1 MPKNKKGLKNLVE
14 ASVSEENMFDMNEL
28 TVILAE
34 QLKISSRNQKEQQK
48 ISSKESATEFTEQL
62 KIKFKEN
69 SKETTN
75 MLVEALDRIETTFK
89 QSLDTGNQKGSD
101 ESLESSSNHG

>member
-1 MPKNKKGLKNLVE
+1 MPKNKKGLENLVE

-28 TVILAE
+28 TAILAE

-48 ISSKESATEFTEQL
+48 ISSKESATEFAEQL
-62 KIKFKEN
+62 KIMFKEN

-89 QSLDTGNQKGSD
+89 QSLDTGNQKGFG
-101 ESLESSSNHG
+101 ESPESSSNHG